1 MHVTDSICHAH
12 TQRSIPASPPRVVNV
27 KMTKLENGSHGESMG
42 TEIKIVKAVLMG
54 RWRAGKYTQLFT
66 FLK

>member
-1 MHVTDSICHAH
+1 
-12 TQRSIPASPPRVVNV
+12 
-27 KMTKLENGSHGESMG
+27 MTKLENGSHGESMG